1 MSAPNIHGKYRSV
14 PASKLLAAL
23 ADSLTDIKNEDG
35 LTDADLGAELGK
47 HEDTAAKYRTALAD
61 MPATVL
67 LRGIARW
74 DGRFINRAAA
84 LVGGKFVPLD
94 AGDVNDRQGVTA
106 LMRAVLSLQEA
117 LEDDDV
123 VDDVELAQRRA
134 LVEDAGRVIDRYRE
148 RLRPRAV
155 AS

>member
-1 MSAPNIHGKYRSV
+1 MSAPSIHGKYRSV
-14 PASKLLAAL
+14 PASKLLEAL
-23 ADSLTDIKNEDG
+23 ATSLSAIKDEDG

-67 LRGIARW
+67 LRGISRW
-74 DGRFINRAAA
+74 DGRFINRALA
-84 LVGGKFVPLD
+84 LVGGKFVALESSEMS
-94 AGDVNDRQGVTA
+94 DRQGVTA

-117 LEDDDV
+117 LEDDDI
-123 VDDVELAQRRA
+123 VDDAELAERRT
-134 LVEDAGRVIDRYRE
+134 LVEAAGQVIDRYRE

-155 AS
+155 G